1 MSKDK
6 TDKTT
11 VQWLDAPED
20 HDYPAAESYLALQFD
35 HDHAAQLAT
44 QLRAAKPTQFKAKDV
59 FRASRLSLLGVS
71 NSHVEKVKKKV
82 LAGTALSPI
91 LLVRA
96 ADHNTV
102 IVADGYHRMCAIY
115 TFDEDAWLPCRIV
128 SA

>member
-6 TDKTT
+6 ADKIT

-20 HDYPAAESYLALQFD
+20 HDPAAESYLALQFD

-44 QLRAAKPTQFKAKDV
+44 QLRAAKPTKFKAKDV

-82 LAGTALSPI
+82 LADRFWTQPMRCAHP
-91 LLVRA
+91 RA
-96 ADHNTV
+96 V
-102 IVADGYHRMCAIY
+102 P
-115 TFDEDAWLPCRIV
+115 W
-128 SA
+128 